1 MELVVETYGTFVSK
15 HQGRLRVTKDK
26 ERLAEVPLLH
36 LDRLIIAGNGVGLS
50 SDVIRACSEEGIP
63 IHFLSS
69 RGTPHSSLYSAG
81 LTGTVLTRR
90 AQLRAYDD
98 RRGVLLA
105 LAFAAGKVHNQ
116 ANVLRYA
123 AKYRKETAPAIYDE
137 LMLLAQEI
145 FDHQLELKRLAAE
158 GPSGWPVRIDELRDV
173 LLSVE
178 GRAAQR
184 YWDGIKLLVP
194 LDLAWP
200 GREGRGATDAFNS
213 ALNYGYGI
221 LQARVEHALVLAGLD
236 PYGGF
241 LHADRSGK
249 TSLVFDLIEE
259 FRQAV
264 VDRPLLGL
272 VTRGMPIELDEGGR
286 LLDTTRQKLVERLRE
301 RFEATEMYEG
311 KRQPLRH
318 VLQCQARHVAT
329 FVRGDRADYL
339 PFVVGW

>member
-1 MELVVETYGTFVSK
+1 MELLVETYGTFVSK

-90 AQLRAYDD
+90 AQLRAYED
-98 RRGVLLA
+98 RRGVILA
-105 LAFAAGKVHNQ
+105 LAFAAGKIHNQ

-123 AKYRKETAPAIYDE
+123 AKYRKEAAPAIYDE

-145 FDHQLELKRLAAE
+145 FDNQLELKRLTAE
-158 GPSGWPVRIDELRDV
+158 RIDELREV

-184 YWDGIKLLVP
+184 YWDGLRLLVP
-194 LDLAWP
+194 PELAWP
-200 GREGRGATDAFNS
+200 GREGRGASDAFNS

-249 TSLVFDLIEE
+249 ASLVFDLIEE

-272 VTRGMPIELDEGGR
+272 VTRGMSIELDDDGR
-286 LLDTTRQKLVERLRE
+286 LRDTTRQKLVERLRE

-318 VLQCQARHVAT
+318 ILQCQARHVAT

>member
-1 MELVVETYGTFVSK
+1 VELLVETYGTFVSK

-90 AQLRAYDD
+90 AQLRAYED
-98 RRGVLLA
+98 RRGVILA
-105 LAFAAGKVHNQ
+105 LAFAAGKIHNQ

-123 AKYRKETAPAIYDE
+123 AKYRKEAAPAIYDE

-145 FDHQLELKRLAAE
+145 FDNQLELKRLTAE
-158 GPSGWPVRIDELRDV
+158 RIDELREV

-184 YWDGIKLLVP
+184 YWDGLRLLVP
-194 LDLAWP
+194 PELAWP
-200 GREGRGATDAFNS
+200 GREGRGASDAFNS

-249 TSLVFDLIEE
+249 ASLVFDLIEE

-272 VTRGMPIELDEGGR
+272 VTRGMSIELDDDGR
-286 LLDTTRQKLVERLRE
+286 LRDTTRQKLVERLRE

-318 VLQCQARHVAT
+318 ILQCQARHVAT